1 MKNRILSTILLL
13 LICIPFVIKGGIF
26 FAGLA
31 LIVGLMAFKELFDLK
46 LKERKLSLLVEVL
59 AYLAVGFLI
68 LINYQSK
75 ELMIVLDYRILT
87 FMLFAFMVPLVII
100 GDNKKYNLQDALYL
114 IGSVLFI
121 GFSFNLMILIRNY
134 SINHFIYFLLIACI
148 TDCFALITGKLIGRH
163 KLAETISPNKTL
175 EGFIGGTVMGTFVGV
190 VYYLTVINSQ
200 IPLSNILIVTITLS
214 IIGQF
219 GDLIFSQIKRFY
231 NQKDF
236 SNLIPGHG
244 GVLDLFDNLIFVV
257 ITAILFMSIL

>member
-100 GDNKKYNLQDALYL
+100 GDNKKYNLQDA
-114 IGSVLFI
+114 
-121 GFSFNLMILIRNY
+121 
-134 SINHFIYFLLIACI
+134 
-148 TDCFALITGKLIGRH
+148 
-163 KLAETISPNKTL
+163 
-175 EGFIGGTVMGTFVGV
+175 
-190 VYYLTVINSQ
+190 
-200 IPLSNILIVTITLS
+200 
-214 IIGQF
+214 
-219 GDLIFSQIKRFY
+219 
-231 NQKDF
+231 
-236 SNLIPGHG
+236 
-244 GVLDLFDNLIFVV
+244 
-257 ITAILFMSIL
+257 